1 MAAAK
6 QAQDCRDFA
15 QEIHFWTAALNM
27 SQASTLNPK
36 PYTRNPKPATWRKR
50 FISRQLPLTCLDRCP

>member
-36 PYTRNPKPATWRKR
+36 P
-50 FISRQLPLTCLDRCP
+50 